1 MVVLTENEKL
11 AAVDNAVPTTLPL
24 SLIPST
30 NRYIMDA
37 FTPIIHVKHTPRV
50 RSAIKVHNFISMLA
64 AFKLVMHMA
73 CTVDG
78 TGESGASASLAMHDA
93 VAPSAPLTIACLLNV
108 IPKDP
113 ESVVVVLG
121 FGCDTLETDRREL
134 TRARTMASKTT
145 AGDVLVYI
153 PNLIGYMR
161 VLLTLTSIV
170 LMICFPSAWVV
181 AIICYVASFVGDLFD
196 GMAARKFDQCSS
208 FGGLI
213 DMVTDRCSTTGLLC
227 VLSREYSNQP
237 SLVLVRR
244 RRSCYLL
251 L

>member
-37 FTPIIHVKHTPRV
+37 FTPIIHVKHTPRA

-64 AFKLVMHMA
+64 AFILAMHMA

-108 IPKDP
+108 ML
-113 ESVVVVLG
+113 ERYLVLRVMWLRHL
-121 FGCDTLETDRREL
+121 FTTLFRNL
-134 TRARTMASKTT
+134 SRTMSKTT